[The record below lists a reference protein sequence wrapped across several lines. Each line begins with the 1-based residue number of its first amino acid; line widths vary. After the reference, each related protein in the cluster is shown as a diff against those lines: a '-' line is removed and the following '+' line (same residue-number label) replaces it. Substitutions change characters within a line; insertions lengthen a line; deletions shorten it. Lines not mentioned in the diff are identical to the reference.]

1 MADEILDDVL
11 TKLPVLA
18 TALEGTDVKR
28 GEVYC
33 SKIIHQNASHQSRFT
48 WTVLYRK
55 IMQYNGHDGEGK
67 VFPRPLKSPFPCY
80 NCHELFDTPPIFLPI
95 MVLNGSRTES
105 YNFCDPT
112 CANTYLH
119 TNMNDSNLAARV
131 ADFVEYLQDVHG
143 FTGSHIG
150 FAPHFTMLE
159 KYGGSLTLAE
169 FRKIAR
175 TPGLRTCERMAPFIP
190 TESVVEWQCRIDEM
204 EATADIRQA
213 VPAPPPSTC
222 AFGSDRHADD
232 RKKSASASEALAKLL
247 GYKPESAN
255 HHHQWEV
262 RGLRQPP
269 LEVIE
274 KRLLSLPKPEE
285 KEGAYKLYWE
295 RHGGAAASTATGPQV
310 DAKQAPVPARASK
323 KTKHVSETN
332 SLGGMLVTTKKA
344 PTL

>member
-1 MADEILDDVL
+1 MADEILDDVH
-11 TKLPVLA
+11 TKLPALA
-18 TALEGTDVKR
+18 TALEGADVRR

-48 WTVLYRK
+48 WTVVYRK
-55 IMQYNGHDGEGK
+55 IMQHNGHSGEGK
-67 VFPRPLKSPFPCY
+67 LFPRPLKSPFPCY
-80 NCHELFDTPPIFLPI
+80 NCHEMFDGPPVFLPI

-159 KYGGSLTLAE
+159 KYGGSLTSSE
-169 FRKIAR
+169 FKKIAH

-204 EATADIRQA
+204 EATEDIRL
-213 VPAPPPSTC
+213 PPPPSTC
-222 AFGSDRHADD
+222 AFGSDKHPDD

-269 LEVIE
+269 LEAIE

-295 RHGGAAASTATGPQV
+295 RHGGGARPQI
-310 DAKQAPVPARASK
+310 DAKQSQVPEGNNRTVK
-323 KTKHVSETN
+323 KAKTN
-332 SLGGMLVTTKKA
+332 MLGGMLVTTKKT